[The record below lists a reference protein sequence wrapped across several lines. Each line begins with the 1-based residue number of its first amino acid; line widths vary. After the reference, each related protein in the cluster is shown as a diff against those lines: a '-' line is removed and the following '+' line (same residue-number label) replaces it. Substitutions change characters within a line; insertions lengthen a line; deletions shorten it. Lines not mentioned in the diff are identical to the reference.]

1 VDGLALR
8 GRAPELRVAVLEA
21 ATCGWGPSGRDGS
34 FIHGYWSY
42 VPMLRELLGDER
54 ALGLCRAGDRI
65 APAVRAFLERRGE
78 DAWLR
83 EAGMLEVATT
93 AAQEAGVDEA
103 IAAAHA
109 VGRPEEAV
117 PVERPGI
124 SPLYERSPVRP
135 SNTVLLGEG
144 GTVRAR
150 DVVVATNAAA
160 ASWGPVRGRMTVFGF
175 TLANWQNPFG
185 VPGLRESIVLSL
197 AFALS
202 VDDFVITNVNAGAEV
217 TFPMYVWGAARVGVP
232 PQVNVIGTVIFLLAI
247 VAMLGN
253 VLLQMRRKG
262 TT

>member
-93 AAQEAGVDEA
+93 AAQEGRGRRGDRRRPRCRPARGGGAGR
-103 IAAAHA
+103 AARHLA
-109 VGRPEEAV
+109 
-117 PVERPGI
+117 
-124 SPLYERSPVRP
+124 S
-135 SNTVLLGEG
+135 
-144 GTVRAR
+144 VRA
-150 DVVVATNAAA
+150 
-160 ASWGPVRGRMTVFGF
+160 
-175 TLANWQNPFG
+175 
-185 VPGLRESIVLSL
+185 
-197 AFALS
+197 
-202 VDDFVITNVNAGAEV
+202 V
-217 TFPMYVWGAARVGVP
+217 TQPA
-232 PQVNVIGTVIFLLAI
+232 
-247 VAMLGN
+247 
-253 VLLQMRRKG
+253 K
-262 TT
+262 

>member
-54 ALGLCRAGDRI
+54 A
-65 APAVRAFLERRGE
+65 
-78 DAWLR
+78 
-83 EAGMLEVATT
+83 
-93 AAQEAGVDEA
+93 
-103 IAAAHA
+103 
-109 VGRPEEAV
+109 
-117 PVERPGI
+117 
-124 SPLYERSPVRP
+124 
-135 SNTVLLGEG
+135 
-144 GTVRAR
+144 R

-160 ASWGPVRGRMTVFGF
+160 AGWGPVRGRMTVFGF

-185 VPGLRESIVLSL
+185 VPGLRESIVLSLEIAALASILATILGTLVALALVRYSFRGRGTTNMLIFLPMTSPEIVLGASLLAPGIMAALFL

>member
-1 VDGLALR
+1 
-8 GRAPELRVAVLEA
+8 
-21 ATCGWGPSGRDGS
+21 
-34 FIHGYWSY
+34 
-42 VPMLRELLGDER
+42 
-54 ALGLCRAGDRI
+54 
-65 APAVRAFLERRGE
+65 
-78 DAWLR
+78 
-83 EAGMLEVATT
+83 
-93 AAQEAGVDEA
+93 
-103 IAAAHA
+103 
-109 VGRPEEAV
+109 V

-160 ASWGPVRGRMTVFGF
+160 AGWGPVRGRMTVFGF